1 MYPSS
6 VGTSFVIQQMTSGSG
21 QFTGADF
28 GRARVNM
35 THGDADSDVRVAA
48 RLYGPLGNSY
58 SVEFIDRGAGV
69 VVSVTTVELQGTA
82 VRVTLRR
89 GSGGS
94 PLARGVEVAAA
105 INAVENL
112 PVKAVAGG
120 TGFGLVTALPP
131 TSLVGGVAAW
141 GTPTGSVWSSVVTYA
156 LHADVVFQ
164 GVLYR
169 SLQGTN
175 LNHSPDTS
183 TSWWVPMERSDPGT
197 FVWKPT
203 NTDLGLFHP
212 EQEDTVV
219 LRQLEARFTISSGPH
234 SFALM
239 RAPMN
244 AAFEPVVA
252 EAVGVFRYDTLTTSA
267 NDIAVSD
274 VRIMLPRGWCF
285 YVLTDVALAGLVR
298 MDLRR
303 EANFPYL

>member
-35 THGDADSDVRVAA
+35 THGDADSAVRVAA
-48 RLYGPLGNSY
+48 RLYGPLGNNY
-58 SVEFIDRGAGV
+58 SVEFIDRGSGV
-69 VVSVTTVELQGTA
+69 VVTATTVELSGTA

-89 GSGGS
+89 GSGGA
-94 PLARGVEVAAA
+94 PLAPGIEVAAA
-105 INAVENL
+105 INAVENS

-120 TGFGLVTALPP
+120 TGLGLVTALPP
-131 TSLVGGVAAW
+131 TSLAGGVAAW
-141 GTPTGSVWSSVVTYA
+141 GTPTGTAWSSAATYA

-169 SLQGTN
+169 SIQATN
-175 LNHSPDTS
+175 LNHTPDTS
-183 TSWWVPMERSDPGT
+183 TSWWVPMGVADPGT
-197 FVWKPT
+197 YVWKPT
-203 NTDLGLFHP
+203 NTPLGLFHP

-219 LRQLEARFTISSGPH
+219 LRQLEARFTIGAGTH
-234 SFALM
+234 SLALM

-244 AAFEPVVA
+244 AAFEPVTA
-252 EAVGVFRYDTLTTSA
+252 EAVGVFRYETLSPTEQ
-267 NDIAVSD
+267 DIAISD

>member
-6 VGTSFVIQQMTSGSG
+6 VGTSFVIQQMTSGTG

-28 GRARVNM
+28 GRARVTM
-35 THGDADSDVRVAA
+35 SHGDADSAVRVAS

-69 VVSVTTVELQGTA
+69 AVSVTTVELQGTA
-82 VRVTLRR
+82 LRVTLRR
-89 GSGGS
+89 GTGGA
-94 PLARGVEVAAA
+94 PLANGIEVAAA
-105 INAVENL
+105 INAFERC
-112 PVKAVAGG
+112 PVRAVAGG
-120 TGFGLVTALPP
+120 TGLGLVTAVASTAL
-131 TSLVGGVAAW
+131 TGGVAQW
-141 GTPTGSVWSSVVTYA
+141 GAPTGTVWSSTATYG
-156 LHADVVFQ
+156 LHADVVYL

-169 SLQGTN
+169 SIQGSN
-175 LNHSPDTS
+175 INHTPDTS
-183 TSWWVPMERSDPGT
+183 TSWWVPMERTDPGT
-197 FVWKPT
+197 FIWKPT

-219 LRQLEARFTISSGPH
+219 LRQLEARFTIASGTH

-252 EAVGVFRYDTLTTSA
+252 EAVGVFRYDTLTTSV
-267 NDIAVSD
+267 NDIAISD